1 MNLHSIHE
9 TVKLYL
15 LTQPTESSL
24 DVLHSI
30 LTSSS
35 LIIEMALA
43 TKFGRSS
50 NDRKGGPGNL
60 KATCRNDIGCPGY
73 NHSKSEGGIEDSK
86 VFHWGYVTSKNC
98 HRSSCKGHI
107 GHKVMYPQ

>member
-1 MNLHSIHE
+1 MNLHSIYE

-15 LTQPTESSL
+15 LTQPTEPSL

-35 LIIEMALA
+35 LIIDAPFIVKSEATEMALA

-60 KATCRNDIGCPGY
+60 NVTCRNDIGCPGY
-73 NHSKSEGGIEDSK
+73 NHSKLEGE
-86 VFHWGYVTSKNC
+86 
-98 HRSSCKGHI
+98 
-107 GHKVMYPQ
+107 